1 MNRCVNK
8 LRPDIIEEEI
18 SPEDAVEYIKN
29 KTSEMYEMPENFTI
43 KGITIL
49 GKPPLYVGLKIKK
62 KEIVFYFKKP
72 CFGTY
77 LMKIKGTEEDF
88 SKIKEEGKLIKN

>member
-8 LRPDIIEEEI
+8 LRPDIIQEEI

-29 KTSEMYEMPENFTI
+29 NTSEMYEMPEGFTI

-49 GKPPLYVGLKIKK
+49 GNPPLYVGLKLKK
-62 KEIVFYFKKP
+62 QEIVFYFKKP
-72 CFGTY
+72 CFTTY
-77 LMKIKGTEEDF
+77 LMKIRGTDEDF
-88 SKIKEEGKLIKN
+88 LKIREEGKLV